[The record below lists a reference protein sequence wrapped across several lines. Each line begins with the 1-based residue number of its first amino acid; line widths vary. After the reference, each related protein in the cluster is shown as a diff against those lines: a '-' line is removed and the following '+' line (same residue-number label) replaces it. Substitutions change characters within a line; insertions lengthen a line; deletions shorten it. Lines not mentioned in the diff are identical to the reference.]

1 MRYLSVWVPVQ
12 KGHFILFSH
21 NVQSASRPF
30 TSMAA
35 RPWSGFVK
43 LGMDFRFA
51 AYKRAEAEVLTKG
64 DADAR

>member
-21 NVQSASRPF
+21 NVRF
-30 TSMAA
+30 TSMAP
-35 RPWSGFVK
+35 RPWSAFVK

-51 AYKRAEAEVLTKG
+51 AYKRAEAEVLAKG
-64 DADAR
+64 DVDAR